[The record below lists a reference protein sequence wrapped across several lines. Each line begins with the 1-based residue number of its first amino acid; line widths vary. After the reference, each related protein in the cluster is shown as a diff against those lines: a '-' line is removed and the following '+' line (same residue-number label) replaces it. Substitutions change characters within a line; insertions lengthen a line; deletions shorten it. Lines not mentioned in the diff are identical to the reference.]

1 MQSLI
6 DGKRYKYCCPK
17 TKQTKKQKTK
27 KQKIQKTQ
35 EEIFLAG
42 LTEKFSF
49 SFNHKTPL
57 K

>member
-49 SFNHKTPL
+49 SLIIKHH
-57 K
+57 